1 MTPFFITKEKT
12 MNVHNTG
19 LHVQG
24 QILLGIILSLGVV
37 SIPMIGV
44 MFLIWWEK
52 QLNKLSQ

>member
-1 MTPFFITKEKT
+1 